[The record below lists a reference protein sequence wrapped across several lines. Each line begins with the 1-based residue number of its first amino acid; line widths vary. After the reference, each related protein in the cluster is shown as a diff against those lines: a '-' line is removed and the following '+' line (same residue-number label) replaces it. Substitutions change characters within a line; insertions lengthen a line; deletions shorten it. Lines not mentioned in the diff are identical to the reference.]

1 MNRLHSAI
9 ATSVVLGSAILLLL
23 IHLISAPQTAVF
35 GMSSYPQVASASI
48 TPTSLDN
55 NPGISSPTQAAIV
68 DYIPLSAE
76 QPSVYIKIVEDA
88 KAASQIASN
97 ETPADGCPLS
107 PKYPVSIQQ
116 WCGLIAQA
124 AVDTGLD
131 ANFIAAV
138 MLQESGGNS
147 EAYSRSGAVGLM
159 QVMPRDGL
167 AAEFMCKNGPCF
179 ANRPTSE
186 ELFDPAFNIQFGTRM
201 LAGLANRHGSLREAL
216 KAYGPIDVGYSYADK
231 VLAIYENYQ

>member
-9 ATSVVLGSAILLLL
+9 VTSVVLGSAIILLLT
-23 IHLISAPQTAVF
+23 HLIAAPQTAVF
-35 GMSSYPQVASASI
+35 GMSSSPQAATTAILPASMEN
-48 TPTSLDN
+48 SLDFY
-55 NPGISSPTQAAIV
+55 SPTQAAVV
-68 DYIPLSAE
+68 DYIPVSEE

-88 KAASQIASN
+88 KAASEVASN
-97 ETPADGCPLS
+97 ETPVDGCPLS
-107 PKYPVSIQQ
+107 PKYPASIQQ

-124 AVDTGLD
+124 AVDSGLD

-159 QVMPRDGL
+159 QVMPSDGL

-216 KAYGPIDVGYSYADK
+216 KAYGPIDIGYSYADK